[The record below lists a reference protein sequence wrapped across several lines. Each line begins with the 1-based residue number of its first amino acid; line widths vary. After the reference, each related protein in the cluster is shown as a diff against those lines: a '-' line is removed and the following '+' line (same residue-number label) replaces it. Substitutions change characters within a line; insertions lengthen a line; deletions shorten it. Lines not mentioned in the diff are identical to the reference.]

1 MYNQLQAGFLT
12 CVLPRSSFPSG
23 SSFTGQWNNASRI
36 SDLLIGAGAH
46 SGATA
51 ADFNRVPVCS
61 IPKQNAPGPAIE
73 ISPFQRTNNIPTKPS
88 NTGQA
93 KKMRNNK

>member
-23 SSFTGQWNNASRI
+23 RIFCRGQWIIASRI

-51 ADFNRVPVCS
+51 ADFNRVPVS
-61 IPKQNAPGPAIE
+61 VSQSKMPRDLQLKYPIFKELYLDRIN
-73 ISPFQRTNNIPTKPS
+73 
-88 NTGQA
+88 
-93 KKMRNNK
+93 KKIL